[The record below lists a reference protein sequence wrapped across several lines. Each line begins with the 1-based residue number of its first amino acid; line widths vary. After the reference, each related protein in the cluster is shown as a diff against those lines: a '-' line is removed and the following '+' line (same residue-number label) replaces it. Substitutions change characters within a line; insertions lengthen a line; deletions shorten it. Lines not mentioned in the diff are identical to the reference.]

1 MEWKGTSIRDDPKLP
16 KDSGEVPKLNGVV
29 GGSIPSCEI
38 ISLLDEKLAKCSNT
52 MSGKNRRL
60 VTDEPVEVE
69 DFRRITD
76 HFREI
81 YGIYLK

>member
-1 MEWKGTSIRDDPKLP
+1 MTVNYQRIVERYPKP
-16 KDSGEVPKLNGVV
+16 NGVV
-29 GGSIPSCEI
+29 GGSIPSYETI
-38 ISLLDEKLAKCSNT
+38 FFDEKLAKWSKT

-60 VTDEPVEVE
+60 VTNEPVEVD

>member
-1 MEWKGTSIRDDPKLP
+1 MTWKSTSIQDDPKLLE
-16 KDSGEVPKLNGVV
+16 DSGEVPKPNEVV
-29 GGSIPSCEI
+29 GGSIPSCETI
-38 ISLLDEKLAKCSNT
+38 FLLDEKLVKWSKT

-60 VTDEPVEVE
+60 VTDEPVEVD